1 MQMDFPWHHMHM
13 ECNHHCGI
21 TEMEENNSNLCDT
34 FKTFAK
40 AALSVCVC
48 VCVCFGWGLFAESFL
63 CAQHASGLNSASN
76 SS

>member
-1 MQMDFPWHHMHM
+1 MDFPWHHMHM

-48 VCVCFGWGLFAESFL
+48 VCVLGGGYLQSHSFVPSML
-63 CAQHASGLNSASN
+63 PD
-76 SS
+76 